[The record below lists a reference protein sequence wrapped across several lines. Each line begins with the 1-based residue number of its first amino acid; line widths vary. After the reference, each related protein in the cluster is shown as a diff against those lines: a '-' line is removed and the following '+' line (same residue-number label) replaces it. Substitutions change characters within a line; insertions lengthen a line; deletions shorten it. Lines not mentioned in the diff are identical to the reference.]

1 MRTMRGG
8 LSDWR
13 VETEA
18 RIFIGARP
26 ESAGNFRVE
35 YRTKKEKVMTAVLFG
50 LVSAITWGAG
60 DFSGGMAV
68 KRTNPYG
75 VVISAHAMSL
85 FLMIALAMIFGEEIP
100 PLTDWLWGGAAGLC
114 GGVGLALLYRALATG
129 QMSVAAPVSALVAA
143 SLPVIVT
150 AFSDGLPRLTILIG
164 FALALTAVW
173 LISGGVG
180 IKIKMGHLYLPLIAG
195 LTFGAFFIFLHFG
208 SSTSIFWTLAATRI
222 ASITGLL
229 GYCIVT
235 RENWMPT
242 RDSWRWIAMS
252 SVLDAAGNTFYALS
266 ARMGRMDVA
275 AVLGSLY
282 PGSTVLLAWFILK
295 ERVSRVQ
302 MIGIAIALAA
312 IVLITL

>member
-1 MRTMRGG
+1 M
-8 LSDWR
+8 
-13 VETEA
+13 EY
-18 RIFIGARP
+18 
-26 ESAGNFRVE
+26 SAVF
-35 YRTKKEKVMTAVLFG
+35 FG
-50 LVSAITWGAG
+50 LVSAVTWGAG

-75 VVISAHAMSL
+75 VVISAHVMSL
-85 FLMIALAMIFGEEIP
+85 FMMAALALIFGERIP
-100 PLTDWLWGGAAGLC
+100 PLTDWLWGAVAGLC

-143 SLPVIVT
+143 SLPVLVS
-150 AFSDGLPRLTILIG
+150 AFSDGLPRWITLIG
-164 FALALTAVW
+164 FVLALTAVW

-180 IKIKMGHLYLPLIAG
+180 IEIRLSHLYLPVMAG
-195 LTFGAFFIFLHFG
+195 LTFGAFFVFLHYG

-229 GYCIVT
+229 GYSIIA
-235 RENWMPT
+235 RERWFPT
-242 RDSWRWIAMS
+242 SDSWGLIAMS
-252 SVLDAAGNTFYALS
+252 SVLDAAGNSFYALS

-295 ERVSRVQ
+295 ERISRVQ
-302 MIGIAIALAA
+302 LIGILIALVA

>member
-1 MRTMRGG
+1 M
-8 LSDWR
+8 
-13 VETEA
+13 A
-18 RIFIGARP
+18 
-26 ESAGNFRVE
+26 
-35 YRTKKEKVMTAVLFG
+35 YTAVFLG
-50 LVSAITWGAG
+50 LISAVTWGAG

-68 KRTNPYG
+68 KRSNPYG
-75 VVISAHAMSL
+75 VVIGGHIMSL
-85 FLMIALAMIFGEEIP
+85 FMMVALALIFGEKVP
-100 PLTDWLWGGAAGLC
+100 PMRDWLWGGAAGLC
-114 GGVGLALLYRALATG
+114 GGVGLVLLYRALATG

-143 SLPVIVT
+143 ALPVLVS

-180 IKIKMGHLYLPLIAG
+180 IEMQLSHLYLPVVAG
-195 LTFGAFFIFLHFG
+195 LTFGAFFVFLHFG

-229 GYCIVT
+229 GYAIIT
-235 RENWMPT
+235 GEDWMPT
-242 RDSWRWIAMS
+242 RDSWGWIAMS

-266 ARMGRMDVA
+266 ARAGRMDVA

-295 ERVSRVQ
+295 EHVSRIQ
-302 MIGIAIALAA
+302 MIGILIALAA